1 MSTHVVTERGR
12 VVGIVT
18 ITDLLEL
25 FGRGSDRRVVNG
37 PATHSTG
44 EQP

>member
-18 ITDLLEL
+18 VTDVLEL
-25 FGRGSDRRVVNG
+25 LGRGSDRRVVNG
-37 PATHSTG
+37 RATHSTG

>member
-1 MSTHVVTERGR
+1 MSTHVATERGR

-18 ITDLLEL
+18 VMDVLEL
-25 FGRGSDRRVVNG
+25 LGRGSDRRVVNG
-37 PATHSTG
+37 RATHSTG